1 MNTTLLGFKS
11 EKELMEKVK
20 KYCKQNKITQSDFL
34 KQAVNSFLNDVNN
47 IDEREKIIK
56 GIFIATITNSFL
68 FSEQFNLPSAALKR
82 AKERAEKE
90 YSEITE

>member
-34 KQAVNSFLNDVNN
+34 KQAVNSFLNDVN

-56 GIFIATITNSFL
+56 GIFIATVTNSFL
-68 FSEQFNLPSAALKR
+68 FAEQFNLPSAALKR
-82 AKERAEKE
+82 VKERAEKE